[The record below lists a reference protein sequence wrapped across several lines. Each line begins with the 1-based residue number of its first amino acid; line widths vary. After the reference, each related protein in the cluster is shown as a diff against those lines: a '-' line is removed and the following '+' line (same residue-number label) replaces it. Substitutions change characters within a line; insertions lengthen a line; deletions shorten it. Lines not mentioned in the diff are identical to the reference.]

1 MYIASELL
9 IVLIEIAIIHLYLQ
23 GLFVKK
29 ALPLW
34 LWLSSYFLFGAAA
47 SALSF
52 IPDASYVRLAFFGVG
67 VFILGWRLF
76 KNKH

>member
-1 MYIASELL
+1 MSDSRSVGESSRNLTKCFLAFLGGKQMYIASELL

-47 SALSF
+47 SAL
-52 IPDASYVRLAFFGVG
+52 
-67 VFILGWRLF
+67 
-76 KNKH
+76 